1 MIKLLILAEVLCPKI
16 NKYGSIDHCASCPH
30 FVDLEEGIKILCD
43 YEVPFKYLCKG
54 EPNDI

>member
-16 NKYGSIDHCASCPH
+16 NKYSSIDHCASCPH

-43 YEVPFKYLCKG
+43 YG
-54 EPNDI
+54 D